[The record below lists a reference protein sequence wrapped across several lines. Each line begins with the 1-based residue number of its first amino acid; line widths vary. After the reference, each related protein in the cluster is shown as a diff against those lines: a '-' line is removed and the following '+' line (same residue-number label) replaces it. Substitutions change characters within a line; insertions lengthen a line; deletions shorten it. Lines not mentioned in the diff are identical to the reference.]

1 MKKLSYLFISSTLI
15 TLAACSPVVEEN
27 STQKIDQPTALPP
40 PVQMPGPVGQI
51 KQQEPQKKPVL
62 LDQVAEES
70 RVVESKKEIFLSA
83 PAKSRADQANYGLA
97 QTVVS
102 SIRPASEPLNRENY
116 QHYDDNGIQLV
127 RENPV
132 STFSIDVDTGSY
144 SNVRR
149 IITNGQ
155 LPVKDAVR
163 VEEFINYFNY
173 QETHL
178 TDKDFAG
185 DRPFAVYTEVGPSPW
200 NENRHLMRV
209 SLKAK
214 TLVKSE
220 MLKNNLVFLVDVSGS
235 MRSADKLGLLKKSLK
250 MLSRQ
255 MNEHDKIS
263 IVVYAGASGLV
274 LDTVDGNDTI
284 KIEQAL
290 DKLEAGGSTNGAAG
304 IRLAYQVAKQAFIN
318 NGNNRVIL
326 ATDGDFNVGTVNHE
340 ALLDLI
346 ETEKQQGIFL
356 TTLGFG
362 TGNYND
368 HLMEQLADHGNG
380 NYAYID
386 NLLEAKKVLVD
397 EIGATL
403 QAVAKD
409 VKIQVEFNPQQV
421 TEYRLIGYENRH
433 LEREDFNNDKVD
445 AGEIGA
451 GHSVMALYEINMDV
465 NSSSMDPLRY
475 AANDGIKTKAINHSD
490 ELAFVKLRYKPIDS
504 DKSNLLTYPVNKADI
519 INALQDTSENYRFA
533 SAVAAFAQKLRGGK
547 YLDDYTYQ
555 DIKDLGRQSRG
566 QDQHG
571 LRSNFVQ
578 LVGLTQAL
586 DNKVASR

>member
-1 MKKLSYLFISSTLI
+1 MKNLSYLFISSTLI
-15 TLAACSPVVEEN
+15 TVVACSPVVEEK
-27 STQKIDQPTALPP
+27 SPEIVDQATLQNPAMQLQRPA
-40 PVQMPGPVGQI
+40 VQMDPMLVDR
-51 KQQEPQKKPVL
+51 L
-62 LDQVAEES
+62 AEES
-70 RVVESKKEIFLSA
+70 RVSQKKKEIFMHI
-83 PAKSRADQANYGLA
+83 PAKSRADQAHIGLA
-97 QTVVS
+97 QGIIAP
-102 SIRPASEPLNRENY
+102 SIRPASESLNRENY
-116 QHYDDNGIQLV
+116 QHFDDNGIQLV
-127 RENPV
+127 SENPV

-149 IITNGQ
+149 ILTSGQ
-155 LPVKDAVR
+155 LPAKDAVR

-173 QETHL
+173 EETQL
-178 TDKDFAG
+178 TDDEFSK

-255 MNEHDKIS
+255 MSEQDKIS
-263 IVVYAGASGLV
+263 IAVYAGASGLV
-274 LDTVDGNDTI
+274 LDTVAGNDTI

-304 IRLAYQVAKQAFIN
+304 IRLAYQIAKQAFIKD
-318 NGNNRVIL
+318 GNNRVIL

-346 ETEKQQGIFL
+346 EKEKQQGIYL

-362 TGNYND
+362 SGNYND

-386 NLLEAKKVLVD
+386 GLIEAKKVLVD

-409 VKIQVEFNPQQV
+409 VKIQIEFNPQRV
-421 TEYRLIGYENRH
+421 SEYRLIGYENRH

-465 NSSSMDPLRY
+465 NASSVDPLRY
-475 AANDGIKTKAINHSD
+475 ADKNRNNTKVKEHSD
-490 ELAFVKLRYKPIDS
+490 ELAFVKLRYKPIEK
-504 DKSNLLTYPVNKADI
+504 DKSKLLTYPVHKADV
-519 INALQDTSENYRFA
+519 INALQATSENYRFA

-547 YLDDYTYQ
+547 YLEDYTYQ
-555 DIKDLGRQSRG
+555 DIQELGQQSRG
-566 QDQHG
+566 QDQQG